1 LKKTRAFFAEA
12 PDNLIFAGGLFS
24 SSAQR
29 YIFTAICR
37 VVLIHKRFALPRF
50 ALAHSFSVAIAQRTA
65 L

>member
-1 LKKTRAFFAEA
+1 LKKLGRF
-12 PDNLIFAGGLFS
+12 PPKVLDNLIFAGGLFS

-37 VVLIHKRFALPRF
+37 VVLIHKRFALPHF
-50 ALAHSFSVAIAQRTA
+50 ALAHSFSAAIAQRTA

>member
-1 LKKTRAFFAEA
+1 LKQLGRFSPKS

-37 VVLIHKRFALPRF
+37 VALIHKRFALPRF